1 MHIGSGKPDTSTV
14 YNATGDAQIYF
25 NVAWSDIVAS
35 ADQKTD
41 RVLIH
46 GDVEGKTAV
55 YVTGHLKENN
65 VKANTSVS
73 ANARVVSLIQVSE
86 KAQEDSFKLVNGY
99 TTRNGSPDIYTLRA
113 YGPES
118 SQGKANI
125 AQNLFD
131 EKNKDFWNFRL
142 HKEILETGSG
152 SSPNVNALVP
162 QTAGYIV
169 MPNAIFYS
177 GLADIAKQNALL
189 ANMRTSVLGKE
200 EEKNTGFFLYTYGST
215 GTLSSEH
222 GSLKIW
228 L

>member
-1 MHIGSGKPDTSTV
+1 M
-14 YNATGDAQIYF
+14 
-25 NVAWSDIVAS
+25 
-35 ADQKTD
+35 
-41 RVLIH
+41 
-46 GDVEGKTAV
+46 
-55 YVTGHLKENN
+55 
-65 VKANTSVS
+65 
-73 ANARVVSLIQVSE
+73 
-86 KAQEDSFKLVNGY
+86 
-99 TTRNGSPDIYTLRA
+99 YTLRA

-169 MPNAIFYS
+169 MPNALFYS
-177 GLADIAKQNALL
+177 GLTDMAKQNALL
-189 ANMRTSVLGKE
+189 VNMRTSVLGKE

-222 GSLKIW
+222 GPLKIW
-228 L
+228 LWH